1 MKRVIVDYKKL
12 NPEILSLLA
21 QTYPDGFDDEE
32 LIRFQNS
39 SGEVYYCAELRTA
52 DVVYLVKVNSKLDQ
66 TIKQYLADDEE
77 EDEEEDYERDIEDL
91 DAVEES

>member
-39 SGEVYYCAELRTA
+39 SGEVHYCAELRTA
-52 DVVYLVKVNSKLDQ
+52 DVVYLVKVNRNLDQ
-66 TIKQYLADDEE
+66 TIKQFLS
-77 EDEEEDYERDIEDL
+77 EDEDDNFERDIDDLESVED
-91 DAVEES
+91 

>member
-12 NPEILSLLA
+12 NPKILSLLA

-52 DVVYLVKVNSKLDQ
+52 DVVYLVKVNRNLDQ
-66 TIKQYLADDEE
+66 TIKQFLS
-77 EDEEEDYERDIEDL
+77 EDEDDNFEREIDDLESVED
-91 DAVEES
+91 

>member
-52 DVVYLVKVNSKLDQ
+52 DVVYLVKVNRNLDQ
-66 TIKQYLADDEE
+66 TIKQFLS
-77 EDEEEDYERDIEDL
+77 EDEDDNFERDIDDLESVED
-91 DAVEES
+91 

>member
-12 NPEILSLLA
+12 NPKILSLLA

-52 DVVYLVKVNSKLDQ
+52 DVVYLVKVNRNLDQ
-66 TIKQYLADDEE
+66 TIKQFLS
-77 EDEEEDYERDIEDL
+77 EDEDDNFERDIDDLESVED
-91 DAVEES
+91 